1 LSKHR
6 NDDDDEPAPLIDE
19 MDDPAREVVTPT
31 QIGLEARICA
41 IIEPTIIG
49 LGYELVRIQV
59 LGRERPTV
67 QIMADRADGALINVD
82 DCEKISR
89 NVSAVMDVNDPIP
102 GRWTL
107 EVSSAGIDRPLT
119 RLKDWQ
125 RYVGHLARIEL
136 AAPVAGRRRMSAVI
150 LSADEHIVKARDT
163 AGEFEIPF
171 ADIRRAK
178 LVLTDELIA
187 ASAPQP
193 TPTAN

>member
-1 LSKHR
+1 MQKHD
-6 NDDDDEPAPLIDE
+6 NDHDDEPEPILDE
-19 MDDPAREVVTPT
+19 MDDPAREIAAPT
-31 QIGLEARICA
+31 QIGLEARISA
-41 IIEPTIIG
+41 IITPTLTD
-49 LGYELVRIQV
+49 LGYELVRVSV

-67 QIMADRADGALINVD
+67 QIMADRADGNLINID
-82 DCEKISR
+82 DCQAISR

-119 RLKDWQ
+119 RLKDWV
-125 RYVGHLARIEL
+125 RFIGHLARIEL
-136 AAPVAGRRRMSAVI
+136 IAPVEGRRRMSAVI
-150 LSADEHIVKARDT
+150 VAADATTLKLRDGV
-163 AGEFEIPF
+163 GEFDVPF
-171 ADIRRAK
+171 ADVRRAK